1 MSDGEILEL
10 VTFNLSKEE
19 FGVDIRRVQEI
30 NRMIDITRV
39 PNAPY
44 YVEGVVNLRGKII
57 PVVDLGKKL
66 NLEAKIPDKATRI
79 IVIELEGMVLG
90 FIVDSV
96 SEVLRIPAASVEP
109 PPTMT
114 VGAES
119 GFIQGVVKIDD
130 RLLILLDLKKTLG
143 IEGVA
148 DVLAA

>member
-1 MSDGEILEL
+1 M
-10 VTFNLSKEE
+10 
-19 FGVDIRRVQEI
+19 
-30 NRMIDITRV
+30 
-39 PNAPY
+39 
-44 YVEGVVNLRGKII
+44 
-57 PVVDLGKKL
+57 DLGKKL
-66 NLEAKIPDKATRI
+66 GLEAKVPDKATRI
-79 IVIELEGMVLG
+79 IVVELEGMVLG

-96 SEVLRIPAASVEP
+96 SEVLRIPASSVEP

-114 VGAES
+114 IGSES

>member
-57 PVVDLGKKL
+57 PVVDLGRKL
-66 NLEAKIPDKATRI
+66 GLEQKAHDKATRI
-79 IVIELEGMVLG
+79 VVVELEGMVLG

-114 VGAES
+114 VGSES
-119 GFIQGVVKIDD
+119 GFIQGVVKIDE

-148 DVLAA
+148 DIMAA